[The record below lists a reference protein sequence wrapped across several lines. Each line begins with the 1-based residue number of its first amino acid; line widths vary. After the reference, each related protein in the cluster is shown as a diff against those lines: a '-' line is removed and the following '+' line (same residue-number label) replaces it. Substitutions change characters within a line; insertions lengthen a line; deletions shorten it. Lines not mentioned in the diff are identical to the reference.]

1 MALVCPKTCKI
12 SDNLFQNYEVIIDL
26 VHHNNLDSICTFV
39 SQDLIK
45 CLKKNNLHHL
55 SNLAMAKNFHIH
67 DRNIEELYNGG
78 LEDIIWICSKCK
90 ENN

>member
-45 CLKKNNLHHL
+45 CLKK
-55 SNLAMAKNFHIH
+55 
-67 DRNIEELYNGG
+67 
-78 LEDIIWICSKCK
+78 IIYTI
-90 ENN
+90 